1 MARLGDVFE
10 AQITGEWGTECSEN
24 EVGVKVLRTTN
35 FTSNGDINYDS
46 VVTRSISEIKIEKKR
61 LRSGDIILEKSG
73 GTEKTPVGRVVYC
86 DRLIDADIY
95 LCNNFTQALRVN
107 CEIACPRY
115 VFYYMWYMHSS
126 GKTDLLQNKT
136 TGIRNLQL
144 KAYLDKKISLPI
156 LEEQYKIAAV
166 LDKVSDLIAKRR
178 QQLDKLNL
186 LVKSKFVEMF
196 GDPENNTKNW
206 ISGTIGQVTKS
217 CESGWSGKGVQ
228 RPKKSGEIAV
238 LKVSAVTKGF
248 FIPEE
253 CKVLD
258 DQKDIKKYVFP
269 QKGDLLFSRANT
281 REMVGATAF
290 IWDDYP
296 ELILPDKLWKIRFHS
311 TANTLYM
318 KYILS
323 SASIRSKISAAS
335 TGTSGSM
342 YNVSMDKFKSIIVP
356 LPPLGLQNEF
366 AKFVEQTEKTKT
378 SISQSLEKLE
388 TLKKAL
394 MQEYFG

>member
-1 MARLGDVFE
+1 MEKRTIAEINHYEGVTVNPLVSPDTLYELYSVPSFEAKYPEIIKGCQIGSSKITVEEGDVLICKINPRINRVWVVKHHTDHELLASSEWIVVRNKSMDSNYLKWYFSSPKFRKLLTSQVAGIGGSLTR
-10 AQITGEWGTECSEN
+10 AQPKQVS
-24 EVGVKVLRTTN
+24 K
-35 FTSNGDINYDS
+35 YD
-46 VVTRSISEIKIEKKR
+46 V
-61 LRSGDIILEKSG
+61 
-73 GTEKTPVGRVVYC
+73 
-86 DRLIDADIY
+86 
-95 LCNNFTQALRVN
+95 
-107 CEIACPRY
+107 
-115 VFYYMWYMHSS
+115 
-126 GKTDLLQNKT
+126 
-136 TGIRNLQL
+136 
-144 KAYLDKKISLPI
+144 PI
-156 LEEQYKIAAV
+156 VCIEEQHRIATV

-178 QQLDKLNL
+178 QQLDKLDL

-206 ISGTIGQVTKS
+206 TAGTIGQVTKS

-296 ELILPDKLWKIRFHS
+296 ELILPDKLWKIRLH
-311 TANTLYM
+311 TTVNTLYM

-323 SASIRSKISAAS
+323 SSSIRSKISAAS

-388 TLKKAL
+388 TLKKVL